1 MSRYARLMERIGRGD
16 QILIDG
22 ATGTEI
28 EKRGVPQLDGAW
40 NGGGALTH
48 PDVLRQV
55 HIDYI
60 KAGAEIIIA
69 NTFATH
75 LSALR
80 EAGADQDF
88 EALNRRGVE
97 LAIEARE
104 VTGASDVL
112 VAGGMSY
119 WSWTN
124 NWQEAEA
131 LRTDAQTQAQTMAAA
146 GADLIMLE
154 MMVDLDRMLVTLE
167 AAQSSGLP
175 VWAGL
180 SCEPNADGDMCL
192 MRGGPLQ
199 EAVAALSE
207 RDVPLINIMH
217 TEVEHI
223 DACLDI
229 VHQHWTKPVGV
240 YAHSA
245 RWQGQK
251 GIFDATIPPD
261 AYASCAEGWLNREID
276 VIGGCCG
283 LGTDHIH
290 ALRDMMAARSE
301 TQPHG

>member
-1 MSRYARLMERIGRGD
+1 MTRYERLMKRIGAGG

-40 NGGGALTH
+40 NGGGALSH
-48 PDVLRQV
+48 PDVLREV

-60 KAGAEIIIA
+60 RAGAEIVIA

-80 EAGADQDF
+80 EAGAAADF

-97 LAIEARE
+97 LAIEAR
-104 VTGASDVL
+104 VAADAPDVL

-124 NWQEAEA
+124 NWQEADS
-131 LRTDAQTQAQTMAAA
+131 LRRDATTQAGIMAQA

-154 MMVDLDRMLVTLE
+154 MMVDLDRMRVTLE

-180 SCEPNADGDMCL
+180 SCEPDTDGTMRL
-192 MRGGPLQ
+192 MRGEPLA
-199 EAVAALSE
+199 EALDVLNELDIPLLS
-207 RDVPLINIMH
+207 IMH
-217 TEVEHI
+217 TEVDYI
-223 DACLDI
+223 DACLTI
-229 VHQHWTKPVGV
+229 VAQHWDKPVGV

-245 RWQGQK
+245 RWSGQK
-251 GIFDATIPPD
+251 GIFDDTIPPD
-261 AYASCAEGWLNREID
+261 AYAACAKDWLDRDIGL
-276 VIGGCCG
+276 IGGCCG
-283 LGTDHIH
+283 LGTRHIV
-290 ALRDMMAARSE
+290 ALNEMMQARL
-301 TQPHG
+301 